1 MKKKITL
8 VLCMVLMIFVLG
20 ACGKTDPAD
29 VDYNGT
35 SYDELESQMQEN
47 IAMVQAILQF
57 YSENGLTAETVTDD
71 VIEYLYSVGVTD
83 VQINAANRWNEI
95 EEEFG
100 KADVALDQEIS
111 MKSFEVTKSG
121 KTLTTDLIIKFEKK
135 KVDFQVVYDYY
146 SMEITGI
153 SIEPVYT
160 LGEKMQKAG
169 INTLLSITVVFAVLI
184 LISLLIACFKIF
196 PYLEQKKKQN
206 ANNAAVPEQ
215 KIPAPAVEAKAADR
229 TDDGELIA
237 VIAAAIAAGTG
248 TSTNEFVVRS
258 IKRR

>member
-1 MKKKITL
+1 MKKKIAL
-8 VLCMVLMIFVLG
+8 ALSMVLMVFVLG
-20 ACGKTDPAD
+20 ACGKQDPSKM
-29 VDYNGT
+29 DYNGT
-35 SYDELESQMQEN
+35 SYKELEQQMQEN
-47 IAMVQAILQF
+47 ITMVQAILQF
-57 YSENGLTAETVTDD
+57 YSENSLTAETVTDD
-71 VIEYLYSVGVTD
+71 VKEYLYSVGVTD
-83 VQINAANRWNEI
+83 AQIAAADRWDEI
-95 EEEFG
+95 EKEFG
-100 KADVALDQEIS
+100 KADAALSQEIP

-121 KTLTTDLIIKFEKK
+121 KTLTTDLFIKFEKK

-169 INTLLSITVVFAVLI
+169 INTLLSISIVFSVLI

-206 ANNAAVPEQ
+206 GNHAAVPEQ
-215 KIPAPAVEAKAADR
+215 KMPAPAVEAKAPAA
-229 TDDGELIA
+229 DDGERSA

-248 TSTNEFVVRS
+248 TSTNDFVVRS
-258 IKRR
+258 IRRR